1 MHISVQWCPPKC
13 YVDRCMRFY
22 ENILNSLGRQ
32 RWECFL
38 ELNIY
43 IHIYIYAH
51 IYVYVYTCR
60 HFYLFGVKI
69 PYISFMKW
77 CLGVNLM
84 LEYFYCLIYYR
95 KNATPRNCKSGIM
108 EWIGNYNWQ
117 MCHDKGAGIMDK
129 HRNSVL
135 MSDLATSKRS
145 ALGFLWKEWC

>member
-1 MHISVQWCPPKC
+1 MLCGQVHA
-13 YVDRCMRFY
+13 
-22 ENILNSLGRQ
+22 
-32 RWECFL
+32 FL
-38 ELNIY
+38 WKYFKQSGKTKVRMFFGAKY
-43 IHIYIYAH
+43 IHTYIYIYAH

-77 CLGVNLM
+77 CLVVNLM